1 MSFAWR
7 STSPRCARSAN
18 KSFARL
24 FKGGGVQG
32 QRPCP
37 RSAERGTLFLL
48 HKAQEGV
55 QGGTLAGGSPFSFLA
70 LGACAPIRWVVVDGL
85 SCDSTP
91 FLWCLPK
98 ETVSSRQRK
107 ALFLPWWLHHSRER
121 FCLNYLYS
129 SSPDLGRGLVGVG
142 GLYGCAVFLGRSLF
156 PQLPIPPHFFAL
168 AQRNGVEPQRN
179 ALLGA
184 ATAAVRSRPPLP
196 RTRSPNITADC
207 VKLT

>member
-1 MSFAWR
+1 ML
-7 STSPRCARSAN
+7 N
-18 KSFARL
+18 
-24 FKGGGVQG
+24 
-32 QRPCP
+32 
-37 RSAERGTLFLL
+37 E
-48 HKAQEGV
+48 AQEGV
-55 QGGTLAGGSPFSFLA
+55 QGGTLAGGSPFFFWVC
-70 LGACAPIRWVVVDGL
+70 ACAPLRWAGVVGL

-107 ALFLPWWLHHSRER
+107 ALFYLGGSTIRVSAPASVDGGHLRPTWGGGWWVS
-121 FCLNYLYS
+121 
-129 SSPDLGRGLVGVG
+129 V
-142 GLYGCAVFLGRSLF
+142 GLYGCAVFLGSVLW
-156 PQLPIPPHFFAL
+156 PLLPIPPHFFAL

-184 ATAAVRSRPPLP
+184 ATGHVRSHPPLP

>member
-107 ALFLPWWLHHSRER
+107 ALFYPGGSTIRVSASASIIFTHLRPTWGGAWWVSGDCTGAPFSWVEV
-121 FCLNYLYS
+121 
-129 SSPDLGRGLVGVG
+129 SSPNCPFHPISLLLRKETGWSPKETRLWVPPRELFGPTRLSHGLE
-142 GLYGCAVFLGRSLF
+142 APTSQ
-156 PQLPIPPHFFAL
+156 P
-168 AQRNGVEPQRN
+168 
-179 ALLGA
+179 
-184 ATAAVRSRPPLP
+184 TAS
-196 RTRSPNITADC
+196 S
-207 VKLT
+207 